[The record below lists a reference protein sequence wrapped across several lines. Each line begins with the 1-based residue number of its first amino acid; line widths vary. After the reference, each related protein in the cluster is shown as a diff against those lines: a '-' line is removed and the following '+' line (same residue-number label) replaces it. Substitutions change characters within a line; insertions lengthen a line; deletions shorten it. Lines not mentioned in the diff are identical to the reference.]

1 MVLGRNLVIVMPEDV
16 RAWFAARVPKDWF
29 AAPPEVTADGDEI
42 LVVGTLPDVE
52 LAGGTSSDG
61 RSAARAARIE
71 RFREETREDRI
82 RIARDAERQFRRK
95 VAWGARCGDV
105 SKIFTTLSVPVMTRL
120 RMNERTI
127 LDTLVAGGVAR
138 SRSEALAWCVRLV
151 GMHQADWIKGLRD
164 ALVKV
169 DEVRSKGPLN

>member
-1 MVLGRNLVIVMPEDV
+1 MAPELT
-16 RAWFAARVPKDWF
+16 RWFASRMPKGWF
-29 AAPPEVTADGDEI
+29 VGSPEVTSDGEEI

-52 LAGGTSSDG
+52 LAGGTSEEG
-61 RSAARAARIE
+61 RSAARVARIQ
-71 RFREETREDRI
+71 RFREESRDDRI
-82 RIARDAERQFRRK
+82 RIAREAERQFGRK
-95 VAWGARCGDV
+95 VAWGARCGDEMKV
-105 SKIFTTLSVPVMTRL
+105 FTTLSIPVMTRL
-120 RMNERTI
+120 RMSERSI

>member
-1 MVLGRNLVIVMPEDV
+1 MAEDPI
-16 RAWFAARVPKDWF
+16 RWFASRIPKGWF
-29 AAPPEVTADGDEI
+29 AGAPEVTADGEEI

-52 LAGGTSSDG
+52 LASGTSTDG
-61 RSAARAARIE
+61 RSAARVARIV
-71 RFREETREDRI
+71 RFREETRDDRI
-82 RIARDAERQFRRK
+82 RIARDAEREFRRK
-95 VAWGARCGDV
+95 VAWGARCGDELRV
-105 SKIFTTLSVPVMTRL
+105 FTTLSIPVMTRL
-120 RMNERTI
+120 RMNERSI

>member
-1 MVLGRNLVIVMPEDV
+1 MPEDL
-16 RAWFAARVPKDWF
+16 RAWFASRVPAGWF
-29 AAPPEVTADGDEI
+29 VGPPQVTADGEEI

-52 LAGGTSSDG
+52 LAGGTSSEG
-61 RSAARAARIE
+61 RAAARSARIE
-71 RFREETREDRI
+71 RFREETRDDRI

-95 VAWGARCGDV
+95 VAWGARCGDE
-105 SKIFTTLSVPVMTRL
+105 SKVFTTLSVPVMTRL
-120 RMNERTI
+120 RMSERSI

-169 DEVRSKGPLN
+169 DEIRSKGPLN

>member
-1 MVLGRNLVIVMPEDV
+1 MPEDIQ
-16 RAWFAARVPKDWF
+16 AWFASRIPKSWF
-29 AAPPEVTADGDEI
+29 AGPTEIVADIEEI

-52 LAGGTSSDG
+52 LAAGTSEEA
-61 RSAARAARIE
+61 REAARLARIS
-71 RFREETREDRI
+71 RFREETREERVK
-82 RIARDAERQFRRK
+82 IAREAEHHFRRK
-95 VAWGARCGDV
+95 VGWGAKCGDLTRV
-105 SKIFTTLSVPVMTRL
+105 FTTMSVPVMTRL
-120 RMNERTI
+120 RMAERAI

-151 GMHQADWIKGLRD
+151 GQHQKDWIKGLRE

>member
-1 MVLGRNLVIVMPEDV
+1 MAEDV
-16 RAWFAARVPKDWF
+16 RAWFTRRIPAGWF
-29 AAPPEVTADGDEI
+29 VGAPEVRADGEEI

-52 LAGGTSSDG
+52 LAGGTSSEG
-61 RSAARAARIE
+61 RAAARSARIE
-71 RFREETREDRI
+71 RFREETREDRV
-82 RIARDAERQFRRK
+82 RIAREAERQFQRK
-95 VAWGARCGDV
+95 VAWGARCGDELKV
-105 SKIFTTLSVPVMTRL
+105 FTTLSVPVMTRL
-120 RMNERTI
+120 RMNERSI

-169 DEVRSKGPLN
+169 DEIRSKGPLN

>member
-1 MVLGRNLVIVMPEDV
+1 MAEDV
-16 RAWFAARVPKDWF
+16 RSWFAAHVPAGWF
-29 AAPPEVTADGDEI
+29 AGPPEVSADGEEI

-52 LAGGTSSDG
+52 LAAGTSEEG
-61 RSAARAARIE
+61 RAAARLARIQ
-71 RFREETREDRI
+71 RFREESREDRM

-95 VAWGARCGDV
+95 VAWGARSGDEMRV
-105 SKIFTTLSVPVMTRL
+105 FTTLSVPVMTRL
-120 RMNERTI
+120 RMNERQI